1 MMMWLLAGP
10 LRIFDI
16 YFLTCVGKN
25 LKNWISNLGRGMKK
39 SIGMLM
45 GPLLSVGMLATPAF
59 ATDDYVVDSAHTLV
73 TFELNHL
80 GFSKSIGWMGD
91 VSGTISY
98 NAADMEKSSYNAAD
112 MEKSDVSVSLAVA
125 AVNTNHA
132 ERDGW
137 IKSDKVL
144 NVAASPVITFASTG
158 IEVLSVMSGKIMGD
172 LTINGVTKHVALD
185 TVFNGASAN
194 PLSKKETIGV
204 SATTTILRSEWGV
217 AAFVGSLGDEVSIQI
232 ELEAVKAE

>member
-1 MMMWLLAGP
+1 
-10 LRIFDI
+10 
-16 YFLTCVGKN
+16 
-25 LKNWISNLGRGMKK
+25 MKK

-98 NAADMEKSSYNAAD
+98 NAADMEKS
-112 MEKSDVSVSLAVA
+112 DVSVSLAVA

-158 IEVLSVMSGKIMGD
+158 IEVLSEMLGKIMGD

-185 TVFNGASAN
+185 AVFNGAGAN
-194 PLSKKETIGV
+194 PLSKKKPLV
-204 SATTTILRSEWGV
+204 
-217 AAFVGSLGDEVSIQI
+217 
-232 ELEAVKAE
+232 

>member
-1 MMMWLLAGP
+1 
-10 LRIFDI
+10 
-16 YFLTCVGKN
+16 
-25 LKNWISNLGRGMKK
+25 MKK

-59 ATDDYVVDSAHTLV
+59 AADDYVVDSAHTLV

-98 NAADMEKSSYNAAD
+98 NAADMA
-112 MEKSDVSVSLAVA
+112 KSDVSVSLALV

-144 NVAASPVITFASTG
+144 NMAASPVITFAFTN
-158 IEVLSVMSGKIMGD
+158 IEVLSKTPGTTWLNARQLSVSG
-172 LTINGVTKHVALD
+172 VVA
-185 TVFNGASAN
+185 
-194 PLSKKETIGV
+194 
-204 SATTTILRSEWGV
+204 
-217 AAFVGSLGDEVSIQI
+217 GSSHAI
-232 ELEAVKAE
+232 K